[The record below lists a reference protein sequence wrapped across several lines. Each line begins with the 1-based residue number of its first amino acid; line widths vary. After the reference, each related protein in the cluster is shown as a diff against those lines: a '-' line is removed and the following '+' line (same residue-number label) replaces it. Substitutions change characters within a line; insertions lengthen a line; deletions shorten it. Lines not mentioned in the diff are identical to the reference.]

1 LKTPQSTQPGTVRI
15 LLAVIAFLIGIIA
28 ALVAGILQ
36 QMNHSTIPQAIEY
49 GFGAFA
55 ATVMLVFAVI
65 SFIAPRRSGRD

>member
-1 LKTPQSTQPGTVRI
+1 LKTPQPTQPGTVRI
-15 LLAVIAFLIGIIA
+15 LLTVIALLIGVIA

-36 QMNHSTIPQAIEY
+36 QMNHSTIPQEIEY

-65 SFIAPRRSGRD
+65 SFVTPRKSGSD